1 MRNNFVVERS
11 LWCMAKKIMFA
22 KSNVEGD
29 YKKEIYCGDLDKN
42 DYETKY
48 KGHLTCIKGCPAKI
62 KFTERKNN
70 VKFFSTWNKE
80 GHLHKEGCPYHVDYK
95 GKVGRKKLSAY
106 YESIELSEETIL
118 CRLQRKMEGLLKQYS
133 EEDMID
139 PPNGSMEV
147 DVVGEDEAAVFEGDE
162 KGNKSEYMPRIHYED
177 AEYISID
184 DIGCRKSI
192 YGFISNVQLEED
204 RNKKKFAYFNLET
217 KHSTVNIA
225 FPEAFYSNELSAG
238 MDEFEVYISKVK
250 ELVEKHPDK
259 IMVIAYGDITKKKR
273 DKNGV
278 NVSVISPNRV
288 LVDNK
293 TYNQIVYGEI

>member
-1 MRNNFVVERS
+1 
-11 LWCMAKKIMFA
+11 MAKKIMYA
-22 KSNVEGD
+22 KSNVERD
-29 YKKEIYCGDLDKN
+29 KKKEIYCGDLDKN

-118 CRLQRKMEGLLKQYS
+118 RRLQRKMEGLLRQYS
-133 EEDMID
+133 DEDMID
-139 PPNGSMEV
+139 PSNGSMEV
-147 DVVGEDEAAVFEGDE
+147 DVVGEDKAAVFEGDE
-162 KGNKSEYMPRIHYED
+162 NGNKSEYTPRIQYED
-177 AEYISID
+177 AEYISTD
-184 DIGCRKSI
+184 DIGCRKSV

-204 RNKKKFAYFNLET
+204 RNKRKFAYFNLAT

-238 MDEFEVYISKVK
+238 MDEFEIYISKVK
-250 ELVEKHPDK
+250 ELVEKHPGK
-259 IMVIAYGDITKKKR
+259 IMAIVYGDITKKKR
-273 DKNGV
+273 DNRGV

-288 LVDNK
+288 LVNNK
-293 TYNQIVYGEI
+293 TYKQIVYGDI

>member
-1 MRNNFVVERS
+1 M
-11 LWCMAKKIMFA
+11 
-22 KSNVEGD
+22 
-29 YKKEIYCGDLDKN
+29 
-42 DYETKY
+42 
-48 KGHLTCIKGCPAKI
+48 TCIKGCPARI

-95 GKVGRKKLSAY
+95 GKMGRKKLSAY

-118 CRLQRKMEGLLKQYS
+118 RRLQRKMEGLLRQYS
-133 EEDMID
+133 DEDIID
-139 PPNGSMEV
+139 PSNGSMEV
-147 DVVGEDEAAVFEGDE
+147 DAIGEDEAVVFEGDE
-162 KGNKSEYMPRIHYED
+162 NGNKSEYMPRIRYED
-177 AEYISID
+177 AEYISTD
-184 DIGCRKSI
+184 DIGCRKSV

-204 RNKKKFAYFNLET
+204 KNKREFAYFNLAT

-238 MDEFEVYISKVK
+238 MEEFEIYISKVK
-250 ELVEKHPDK
+250 ELVEKYPDK

-278 NVSVISPNRV
+278 NVSVISPNRI
-288 LVDNK
+288 LVNNK
-293 TYNQIVYGEI
+293 TYKQIVYGEI

>member
-1 MRNNFVVERS
+1 
-11 LWCMAKKIMFA
+11 MAKKIMYA
-22 KSNVEGD
+22 KLNVEGD
-29 YKKEIYCGDLDKN
+29 KKKKIYCGDLDKN

-118 CRLQRKMEGLLKQYS
+118 RRLQRKMEGLLRQYS
-133 EEDMID
+133 DEDIID

-147 DVVGEDEAAVFEGDE
+147 DVIGEDEAVVFEGDE
-162 KGNKSEYMPRIHYED
+162 NGNKSEYMPRIHYED
-177 AEYISID
+177 AEYISTD
-184 DIGCRKSI
+184 DKR
-192 YGFISNVQLEED
+192 
-204 RNKKKFAYFNLET
+204 KFAYFNLAT

-238 MDEFEVYISKVK
+238 MDEFEIYISKA
-250 ELVEKHPDK
+250 L
-259 IMVIAYGDITKKKR
+259 
-273 DKNGV
+273 
-278 NVSVISPNRV
+278 
-288 LVDNK
+288 
-293 TYNQIVYGEI
+293 